1 MNLNPEQK
9 QAVEHTDGPVMVIAG
24 SGTGKTRVIIHRIA
38 YLINSKN
45 VYPENILALTFS
57 KKAAEEM
64 RIRTEEY
71 LNIPLEEMHISTF
84 HAFCEYILKEY
95 GSHIGISRDFKVLEE
110 INKKII
116 LRNLFPGLKL
126 HYYLLRY
133 DPTATIEELF
143 FC

>member
-1 MNLNPEQK
+1 MKLNPEQK

-84 HAFCEYILKEY
+84 HAFCEYI
-95 GSHIGISRDFKVLEE
+95 
-110 INKKII
+110 
-116 LRNLFPGLKL
+116 
-126 HYYLLRY
+126 
-133 DPTATIEELF
+133 
-143 FC
+143 